1 MIDLHCVAPSKIM
14 AHAESEGTYLD
25 DFLAAVELLPN
36 DIRRDFE
43 LVRDLDRE
51 AIELGESLATLEQE
65 YLERARVRKLA
76 GQAIIVP
83 APQKITFTSC
93 ASGPSTG
100 GTFIGGHPQGASAD
114 GGQSGG
120 GPSSI
125 DKKGKDPEGT
135 RLLNEIN
142 AIRERV
148 NQRLSQKSAI
158 VRNMVSQLSKFQS
171 KMNTD
176 LAFFETTLRSCG
188 DFASAGGVLP
198 GMDVAIRPNPQAPE
212 DMILGRIIAYYADIG
227 FYDVA
232 DVDDSKR
239 YHLPEA
245 SVTVLDM
252 VDNPKK
258 LSKGEVV
265 HAVYPDTTA
274 FYTAIVSQAPRRGQT
289 GMEPTVMV
297 QFQGDA
303 DSDGQTPNRTI
314 LLKHTFRAL
323 VVS

>member
-1 MIDLHCVAPSKIM
+1 M
-14 AHAESEGTYLD
+14 AQVDAEGTYLD
-25 DFLAAVELLPN
+25 DYIASVESLPN

-51 AIELGESLATLEQE
+51 AIDLTETLTVLEQK
-65 YLERARVRKLA
+65 YLDRARTRKLA

-83 APQKITFTSC
+83 SPQKITFMSC
-93 ASGPSTG
+93 ASGTSDDSVSMGIHAQGGMNDDSQTG
-100 GTFIGGHPQGASAD
+100 GG
-114 GGQSGG
+114 
-120 GPSSI
+120 SSSSSVQ
-125 DKKGKDPEGT
+125 DKKGKDHEGA
-135 RLLNEIN
+135 RLLDAIN

-148 NQRLSQKSAI
+148 SKRLSQKNAI
-158 VRNMVSQLSKFQS
+158 VRNMLSQLVKFQS

-188 DFASAGGVLP
+188 DFASVGGVLP

-212 DMILGRIIAYYADIG
+212 DMILGRIIAYYPDIG

-245 SVTVLDM
+245 SVTILDM
-252 VDNPKK
+252 VDNPKR
-258 LSKGEVV
+258 LSKGEIV

>member
-1 MIDLHCVAPSKIM
+1 M
-14 AHAESEGTYLD
+14 AQAEAEGTYLD
-25 DFLAAVELLPN
+25 DYIASVELLPN

-51 AIELGESLATLEQE
+51 AIELTESMTALEQE
-65 YLERARVRKLA
+65 YLERARTRKLG
-76 GQAIIVP
+76 GQAIAVP
-83 APQKITFTSC
+83 SPQKISFTNC
-93 ASGPSTG
+93 ASGVSNGSVLMGSHPKGGSSDGVQTG
-100 GTFIGGHPQGASAD
+100 GG
-114 GGQSGG
+114 
-120 GPSSI
+120 SSLSSTQ
-125 DKKGKDPEGT
+125 DKKGKDTEGI

-148 NQRLSQKSAI
+148 NERLSQKSAI
-158 VRNMVSQLSKFQS
+158 VRNMMSQLNKFQS
-171 KMNTD
+171 KINTD

-212 DMILGRIIAYYADIG
+212 DMILGRVIAYYADIG

-258 LSKGEVV
+258 LSKGDVV

-323 VVS
+323 VVT